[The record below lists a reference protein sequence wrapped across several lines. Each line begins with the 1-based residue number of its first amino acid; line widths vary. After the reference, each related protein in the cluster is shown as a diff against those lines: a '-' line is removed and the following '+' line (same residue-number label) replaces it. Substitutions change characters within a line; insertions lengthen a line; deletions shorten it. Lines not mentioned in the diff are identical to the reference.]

1 MFYSLIGDEN
11 DPAETEDRT
20 ANIYEFT
27 DDSEHIEN

>member
-1 MFYSLIGDEN
+1 MTDYVCPS
-11 DPAETEDRT
+11 PAETEDRT